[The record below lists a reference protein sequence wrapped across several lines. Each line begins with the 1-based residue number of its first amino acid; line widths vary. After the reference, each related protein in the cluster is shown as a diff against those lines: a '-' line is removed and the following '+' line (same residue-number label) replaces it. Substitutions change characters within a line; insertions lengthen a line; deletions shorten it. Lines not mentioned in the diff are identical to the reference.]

1 LMMTATRQVVPVRR
15 TMSIRRI
22 LRQNLRPSAI
32 FVNFS
37 LIAICVVCVFPVL
50 WTISASLKIGDEI
63 YNVTPSLIPKHP
75 SLENYIWMFT
85 RSDMSLLPLNLWNSF
100 KVTMGALI
108 IQCVTATMAGYA
120 FGRLK
125 FRGRDLL
132 FYLLVMLMFIPR
144 AGGLMALYELM
155 ETFHLRNTHIGLILL
170 YPAAISVALFVMRQ
184 NFLGVPRELE
194 EAAVIDGAGTWRLL
208 LDVDLPFVRGGIAVV
223 AIWEFIYVWGEYLI
237 ALTLLDFPEL
247 ETVAIAVTK
256 LKGWSSHFTSRIVTP
271 YGTESATF
279 VVAMLPM
286 ILMFVLLQKWF
297 VRGLSEGIL
306 KM

>member
-1 LMMTATRQVVPVRR
+1 MTATRPMAPIRR